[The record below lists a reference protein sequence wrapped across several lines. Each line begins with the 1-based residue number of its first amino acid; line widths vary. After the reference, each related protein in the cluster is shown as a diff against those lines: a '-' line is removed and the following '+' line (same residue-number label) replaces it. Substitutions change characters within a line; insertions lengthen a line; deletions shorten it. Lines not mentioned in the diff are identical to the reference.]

1 MSLFLLGY
9 SGIIQVLLPGT
20 GTRACWYLVVLQIF
34 QFELIFILN
43 LDHHFTIN
51 LELDTTRVSVH
62 HAWSMVS
69 GYVYYRV
76 DLCYL
81 AGASLGT
88 VVLVHTSRYTRN
100 RYMHGYMD
108 DFLRHSAC
116 FAVSRCTCVLLEFKP
131 SFYY

>member
-1 MSLFLLGY
+1 MSLFLFRY

-62 HAWSMVS
+62 HGAWHGAWYPDTT
-69 GYVYYRV
+69 GY
-76 DLCYL
+76 
-81 AGASLGT
+81 AT
-88 VVLVHTSRYTRN
+88 
-100 RYMHGYMD
+100 
-108 DFLRHSAC
+108 
-116 FAVSRCTCVLLEFKP
+116 
-131 SFYY
+131 